1 MNMNCSVYLFG
12 ELGEGYTQF
21 PLDNSSKKILS
32 TFYDR
37 GQADAKLTFVREGKL
52 AYYGYTRPLQG
63 GHFIGICCLFNDVL
77 CTDIEKI
84 FGVFEAEIQQMAN
97 DEDFLR
103 QTSYGEI
110 IPESKY
116 FNHKVVERISKR
128 IRSRFSDNDVSFM
141 KMPVVRYSIDSS
153 DIRSYRY
160 GDDAQIII
168 RSMMEY
174 KSVCVTKEI
183 AKCSPAPQQTSSNSY
198 SRNPISW
205 EIASRISGFREIAE
219 QIWGALVSLSCIA
232 FYVFIFFNAWHVRTR
247 ISDYVTENILEI
259 NPRYKA
265 IYVDGKRFTMRLVEG
280 GIFMMGAPEQDTMAK
295 WWEKP
300 AHKVTLDSYYIGK
313 TEVTQ
318 KLWEKVMGD
327 NPNKD
332 VGKKYPVTCV
342 SWDDCVKFCDKL
354 SQMTGRKF
362 RLPTEAE
369 WEFAARGGNKSRG
382 YEFSG
387 GDNLDKVAWYMS
399 NCENSVHK
407 VRKKKSNEL
416 GLFDMSGNVSEIC
429 SDWYEQYS
437 KEEEMNP
444 RGPEN
449 SEKGIVF
456 RGGNW
461 CNNQRYCRVTYRY
474 HTPKDECNNM
484 VGFRLVMELPVE
496 ESEPDFFA
504 KLWDFPYK
512 VWDFIIWWK

>member
-1 MNMNCSVYLFG
+1 MNMNCSVYFFG

-77 CTDIEKI
+77 CTDLEKI

-103 QTSYGEI
+103 LTSYDEI
-110 IPESKY
+110 IPEAKC
-116 FNHKVVERISKR
+116 FNHKAVERISKR
-128 IRSRFSDNDVSFM
+128 IRNRFANNNVPFI
-141 KMPVVRYSIDSS
+141 KIPPIKYSIDSS
-153 DIRSYRY
+153 ESKSFKYV
-160 GDDAQIII
+160 DDARAVLQA
-168 RSMMEY
+168 MKEY
-174 KSVCVTKEI
+174 KRVCVTKEI
-183 AKCSPAPQQTSSNSY
+183 ARRPPVPQQTISNSY
-198 SRNPISW
+198 SRKPNFW
-205 EIASRISGFREIAE
+205 EI
-219 QIWGALVSLSCIA
+219 LMPTLSVL
-232 FYVFIFFNAWHVRTR
+232 FYVFIICNTGYVRTK
-247 ISDYVTENILEI
+247 IADYVTESILEI
-259 NPRYKA
+259 NPQYKA
-265 IYVDGKRFTMRLVEG
+265 IFAGGGWFTKGERLTMRLVEG
-280 GIFMMGAPEQDTMAK
+280 DTFMMGAPEQDTVAK

-327 NPNKD
+327 NPSKD